1 MEELNIGNI
10 TFNTYDLGGHT
21 TARRLWKDYCQVR
34 RTEPVATH
42 SHVALSHAQR
52 VDAICF
58 LVDAN
63 ARDRFGESKIEL
75 DGLLGSEELANVPFV
90 VLGNKIDIP
99 RAASED
105 ELRAALGLSRTTGKG
120 VVPLSGIRPVEVFMC
135 SVVLRSGYSEAFQW
149 LSQYI

>member
-1 MEELNIGNI
+1 MEELNIGSI

-21 TARRLWKDYCQVR
+21 TARRLWKDYCQ
-34 RTEPVATH
+34 
-42 SHVALSHAQR
+42 R

-58 LVDAN
+58 IVDAN
-63 ARDRFGESKIEL
+63 ARDRFAESKAEL
-75 DGLLGSEELANVPFV
+75 DGLLGSEEVANVPFV
-90 VLGNKIDIP
+90 ILGNKIDIP

-105 ELRAALGLSRTTGKG
+105 ELRAALGLTRTTGKG
-120 VVPLSGIRPVEVFMC
+120 TVPLSGIRPIEVFMC

>member
-1 MEELNIGNI
+1 VICVCCVTCLLCVW
-10 TFNTYDLGGHT
+10 FSDF
-21 TARRLWKDYCQVR
+21 CCV
-34 RTEPVATH
+34 
-42 SHVALSHAQR
+42 QR

-58 LVDAN
+58 IVDAN
-63 ARDRFGESKIEL
+63 ARDRFVESKAEL

-120 VVPLSGIRPVEVFMC
+120 TVPLSGIRPVEVFMC
-135 SVVLRSGYSEAFQW
+135 SVVLRSGYAEAFQW

>member
-1 MEELNIGNI
+1 MAISPSTPTTWAATRLRAASGKI
-10 TFNTYDLGGHT
+10 
-21 TARRLWKDYCQVR
+21 TARCAEQNPSV
-34 RTEPVATH
+34 VATPH

>member
-1 MEELNIGNI
+1 M
-10 TFNTYDLGGHT
+10 
-21 TARRLWKDYCQVR
+21 
-34 RTEPVATH
+34 
-42 SHVALSHAQR
+42 
-52 VDAICF
+52 
-58 LVDAN
+58 
-63 ARDRFGESKIEL
+63 
-75 DGLLGSEELANVPFV
+75 PFV

-120 VVPLSGIRPVEVFMC
+120 IVPLSGIRPVEVFMC